1 MKAIT
6 LPNGERLTFP
16 NETPDAEIIN
26 SYVNTLLGVDVGVE
40 EEEEKEQ
47 AGFFG
52 GLREGITSLGD
63 VPEAVKYLAD
73 PSTASREELLAGTD
87 PKYKYQDFYGIK
99 GLGDAFQFG
108 KEILGGSLGQ
118 SVAPLAAGAAAA
130 AVSGPFAPVTGP
142 LAFIGTAGLQYLGET
157 AERQARLSEQ
167 AVEEGKEA
175 IDPNVAKIVSAS
187 FGAGALDRATLALF
201 PNVSKLFGQT
211 GKEAAKD
218 ISEEVVDIYQK
229 EGMGAA
235 VARLADSPSV
245 PLGAI
250 RGAGI
255 EAFQEVVQTMV
266 SRAGAEDSLFSQDAV
281 KEYIPAFVG
290 GAILGAPVGALD
302 TFSSQAAKVSEA
314 KSELQDLLDDRGISQ
329 RKQNE
334 KAIEGSLNNAEI
346 DSSTTASDVAS
357 GLGIYRN
364 VGTNEKIH
372 GTKTDYSADA
382 TPSEPITNLDRS
394 RLGALF
400 DTFYD
405 DFTARVNDLTSI
417 RTAEDAKVNKAE
429 LDKVNELVPKL
440 KTLARQILTNTKET
454 KDIDK
459 GKDKKAEKAPFEY
472 SEKFKN
478 AEPVLN
484 EKTGKF
490 QVISRGTDENLIKA
504 EDGAPVEF
512 DSKTKAAEAIAKQ
525 ASIET
530 KRNFKNA
537 REVVLKEL
545 ETKQKEKL
553 AKEKEEAEA
562 KAKEKEDAKS
572 NTSQQNANDA
582 QEKTEV
588 KTKDGEEGEEGAKG
602 VVVDADADAEAEA
615 NKILNQQKADAEA
628 QAKIES
634 DDPVV
639 NIINQNLVALDEKLA
654 TGTRSQNI
662 SVKELKNNINN
673 AIDKLSISPDEKVDI
688 KERSDNLLNEGLAAR
703 NLEISEA
710 GKLKGTK
717 TADAKAQA
725 LAKLKRQ
732 RAINT
737 DEKRKLRNDIERN
750 SAEVTRNLQGS
761 EAESSA
767 GNLQTIL
774 KKFIENE
781 DVTANQLSEVGAKIE
796 DILLTSK
803 GETTDPTITPNNS
816 MENIVARIEELIVNM
831 NDNMSTADITKKNI
845 EEETNLNNEVSGEGK
860 TVDDIVKKTL
870 EDGCK

>member
-1 MKAIT
+1 
-6 LPNGERLTFP
+6 
-16 NETPDAEIIN
+16 
-26 SYVNTLLGVDVGVE
+26 
-40 EEEEKEQ
+40 
-47 AGFFG
+47 
-52 GLREGITSLGD
+52 
-63 VPEAVKYLAD
+63 
-73 PSTASREELLAGTD
+73 
-87 PKYKYQDFYGIK
+87 
-99 GLGDAFQFG
+99 
-108 KEILGGSLGQ
+108 
-118 SVAPLAAGAAAA
+118 
-130 AVSGPFAPVTGP
+130 

-245 PLGAI
+245 PFGAI

-302 TFSSQAAKVSEA
+302 TLSSQAAKVSEA
-314 KSELQDLLDDRGISQ
+314 KSELQDLLDERGISQ

-334 KAIEGSLNNAEI
+334 NAIQGFLNNNEL
-346 DSSTTASDVAS
+346 DSSTTAYDMASDLE
-357 GLGIYRN
+357 GGIYRSTN
-364 VGTNEKIH
+364 TNERIH
-372 GTKTDYSADA
+372 GKKKDYSANA
-382 TPSEPITNLDRS
+382 APSEPITNLDRS

-405 DFTARVNDLTSI
+405 DFTARTNDLTSI

-429 LDKVNELVPKL
+429 LDKVNKLVPKL

-454 KDIDK
+454 KDVDK
-459 GKDKKAEKAPFEY
+459 GKDKKAEKTPFEY

-490 QVISRGTDENLIKA
+490 QVVSRGATETLPSGEKVTTTENLIET
-504 EDGAPVEF
+504 EDGVPVEF

-553 AKEKEEAEA
+553 AADK
-562 KAKEKEDAKS
+562 KAADAKKNAES
-572 NTSQQNANDA
+572 DTSQQNGTNVEA
-582 QEKTEV
+582 EEETEV
-588 KTKDGEEGEEGAKG
+588 ETKDGEEGAKG
-602 VVVDADADAEAEA
+602 VVVDVDEEISVEDKDKVDEIIAQEQDEV
-615 NKILNQQKADAEA
+615 KAK
-628 QAKIES
+628 AKIKS

-639 NIINQNLVALDEKLA
+639 NIINENLVALDEKLA

-673 AIDKLSISPDEKVDI
+673 AIDKLSINPDEKVNI

-703 NLEISEA
+703 NLEINVDPKSKSKV
-710 GKLKGTK
+710 GKLRSTDTAAAK
-717 TADAKAQA
+717 TRA
-725 LAKLKRQ
+725 LAALKRQ
-732 RAINT
+732 RTINT

-767 GNLQTIL
+767 ANLQTTL

-781 DVTANQLSEVGAKIE
+781 DVTANQLSKVGAKIE

-803 GETTDPTITPNNS
+803 GETTDPTITLDDS
-816 MENIVARIEELIVNM
+816 MIDVVALSRIEELMVNM
-831 NDNMSTADITKKNI
+831 GNVMETADITKKNI